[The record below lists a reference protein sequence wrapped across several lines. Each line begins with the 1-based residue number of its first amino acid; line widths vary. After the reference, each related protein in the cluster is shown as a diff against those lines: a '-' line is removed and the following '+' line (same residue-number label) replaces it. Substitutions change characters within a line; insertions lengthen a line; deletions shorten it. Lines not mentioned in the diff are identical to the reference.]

1 MRYVSEQFKEKQNQ
15 LIRPP
20 LKLYFEVATKASMSV
35 WFSSNQAR
43 TADGIVRGSVIA
55 KANKI
60 ELKWAVLTPEVWANI
75 CTFFDKHFYFNATYY
90 DMQTN
95 SMQTKTMYV
104 GDRSAQPFKMD
115 SVTGKPLYY
124 LDCQANIIG
133 VGETL

>member
-1 MRYVSEQFKEKQNQ
+1 MAVEKTGNFVTLSSGGETLVLPFASNESGTQT
-15 LIRPP
+15 I
-20 LKLYFEVATKASMSV
+20 ATMV
-35 WFSSNQAR
+35 NQAR

-55 KANKI
+55 KANKV
-60 ELKWAVLTPEVWANI
+60 ELKWAALSPEVWSDI

-104 GDRSAQPFKMD
+104 GDRSAQPFLMD
-115 SVTGKPLYY
+115 GITGKPKYY
-124 LDCQANIIG
+124 LNCEANIIG

>member
-1 MRYVSEQFKEKQNQ
+1 MPIERNGQFITLSQDGDSIQIPFAAYESGKQT
-15 LIRPP
+15 I
-20 LKLYFEVATKASMSV
+20 ATMV
-35 WFSSNQAR
+35 DQAR

-55 KANKI
+55 KANKV
-60 ELKWAVLTPEVWANI
+60 ELKWAVLSPEVWSDI

-104 GDRSAQPFKMD
+104 GDRSAQPFLMD
-115 SVTGKPLYY
+115 GVTGKPKYY
-124 LDCQANIIG
+124 LNCEANIIG

>member
-1 MRYVSEQFKEKQNQ
+1 MPIERNGQFITLSQDGDNIQIPFAAYESGKQT
-15 LIRPP
+15 I
-20 LKLYFEVATKASMSV
+20 ATMV
-35 WFSSNQAR
+35 DQAR

>member
-1 MRYVSEQFKEKQNQ
+1 MPIERNGQFITLSQDGDSIQVPFAAYESGKQT
-15 LIRPP
+15 I
-20 LKLYFEVATKASMSV
+20 ATMV
-35 WFSSNQAR
+35 DQAR

-133 VGETL
+133 VGEIL

>member
-1 MRYVSEQFKEKQNQ
+1 MPIERNGQFITLSQDGDSIQIPFAAYESGKQT
-15 LIRPP
+15 I
-20 LKLYFEVATKASMSV
+20 ATMV
-35 WFSSNQAR
+35 DQAR

-55 KANKI
+55 KANKV
-60 ELKWAVLTPEVWANI
+60 ELKWAVLSPEVWSDI

-124 LDCQANIIG
+124 LNCEANIIG

>member
-1 MRYVSEQFKEKQNQ
+1 MPIERNGQFITLSQDGDSIQIPFAAYESGKQT
-15 LIRPP
+15 I
-20 LKLYFEVATKASMSV
+20 ATMV
-35 WFSSNQAR
+35 DQAR

-55 KANKI
+55 KANKV
-60 ELKWAVLTPEVWANI
+60 ELKWAVLSPEVWSDI

-124 LDCQANIIG
+124 LNCEANIIG
-133 VGETL
+133 VGESL